1 MNVIGAKAR
10 IWTGDKESES
20 KSGSTHAPLGILRTV
35 DLSAR
40 SCHGNRPDCDARRRG
55 SAAKMRQNRITI
67 RSIRVLCL
75 LLVAV
80 SRAAVGGET
89 RGADDF
95 SPASWAAPLSTN
107 RYPED
112 CRPNTSGAPLLLF
125 DAIERALCE
134 DPKTRGAWANIK
146 AASASVGI
154 AKSAYLPSLDASVKY
169 AYQHNSTEVSGD
181 PQLRSNFTK
190 AVNDETLALG
200 WVFYDFGSRSSALQ
214 NTRELLLAAQANQNA
229 TLQSTFASTAKAY
242 FGAQAANAD
251 VLSKRR
257 IESFAQDNVNAA
269 AGRVAKGVAPI
280 TDQLQAD
287 TALAQAIYE
296 RVKAEGEL
304 RTAIGVLAVDMSLD
318 ADEEL
323 TLPEMESETPP
334 DTHFVQAVRDLLD
347 DAKRNHPRVLAAA
360 AQWQAALANVKFAR
374 ARGLPVFKLVGEADR
389 SSEPVSASL
398 GQPALPAQTRDNY
411 IGVKIEI
418 PFLDGINRTYQIQQ
432 AEAQADLQ
440 EQGLR
445 EAQRQVAIGVWSS
458 VQTLRSDTENL
469 RNTDAVLQ
477 SAQRAFNA
485 AQHRYQLGVGNIL
498 EILNSQTALS
508 KSEQEKIE
516 AQMEWRNARLQLAAS
531 LGTLGM
537 WAVQ

>member
-1 MNVIGAKAR
+1 MVNRTAVA
-10 IWTGDKESES
+10 SE
-20 KSGSTHAPLGILRTV
+20 
-35 DLSAR
+35 
-40 SCHGNRPDCDARRRG
+40 
-55 SAAKMRQNRITI
+55 
-67 RSIRVLCL
+67 
-75 LLVAV
+75 
-80 SRAAVGGET
+80 SRAA
-89 RGADDF
+89 DDPL
-95 SPASWAAPLSTN
+95 PASQAAPLSTN
-107 RYPED
+107 HYPDD
-112 CRPNTSGAPLLLF
+112 CRPHTSPTPLLLF
-125 DAIERALCE
+125 DAIELALCE
-134 DPKTRGAWANIK
+134 DPKTRAAWASTK
-146 AASASVGI
+146 AAAASVGI

-169 AYQHNSTEVSGD
+169 SYQHNSTEVSGD

-190 AVNDETLALG
+190 AVNDEALALG
-200 WVFYDFGSRSSALQ
+200 WVFYDFGARSSALQ
-214 NTRELLLAAQANQNA
+214 NTRELLLAAQANENA

-257 IESFAQDNVNAA
+257 IESFAQENVNAA
-269 AGRVAKGVAPI
+269 AERVAKGVAPI

-318 ADEEL
+318 ADDEL
-323 TLPEMESETPP
+323 TLPEMEWETPP

-374 ARGLPVFKLVGEADR
+374 ARGLPVFKLAGEADR

-398 GQPALPAQTRDNY
+398 GQPALPAQTRDSY

-418 PFLDGINRTYQIQQ
+418 PLLDGVNRRYQIQQ

-469 RNTDAVLQ
+469 RNTGAIQQ
-477 SAQRAFNA
+477 SAERAFTA
-485 AQHRYQLGVGNIL
+485 AQHRYRLGVGNIL